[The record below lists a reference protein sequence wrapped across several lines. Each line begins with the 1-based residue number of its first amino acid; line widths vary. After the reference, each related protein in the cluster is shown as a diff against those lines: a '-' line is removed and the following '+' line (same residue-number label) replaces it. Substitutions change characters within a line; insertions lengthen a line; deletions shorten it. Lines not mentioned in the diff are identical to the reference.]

1 MLSVEN
7 LENGK
12 VLIKKTKYLGI
23 IITPK
28 KKEKLT
34 FWSVFSVFLH
44 TMWGDGRFKLFFF
57 K

>member
-28 KKEKLT
+28 KKKVNLL
-34 FWSVFSVFLH
+34 VCIFSLLAHDV
-44 TMWGDGRFKLFFF
+44 G
-57 K
+57 